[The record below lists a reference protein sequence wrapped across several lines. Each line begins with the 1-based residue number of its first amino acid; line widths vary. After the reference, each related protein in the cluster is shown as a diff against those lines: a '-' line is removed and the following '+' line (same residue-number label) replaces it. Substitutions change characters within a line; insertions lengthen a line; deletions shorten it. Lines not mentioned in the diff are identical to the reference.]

1 MDVLDNKSVL
11 ALDWKYIVNFI
22 QIFMIKE
29 SGMSEWLLSNFQIYH
44 GQIKSID
51 DVCFVLD
58 QHDEMDLYRVSSLK

>member
-11 ALDWKYIVNFI
+11 ALDWKYIANFI

-29 SGMSEWLLSNFQIYH
+29 SGMSEWFFLSNFQIYH

-51 DVCFVLD
+51 DDDVCFVLD
-58 QHDEMDLYRVSSLK
+58 QHD